1 MTNYSL
7 TDAEMD
13 SIISDIELNQE
24 QTEAIKAS
32 IEGYILEAMDEP
44 LGLSSVIM
52 KFENPANPNDILS
65 DTMLGI
71 IKTDLLA
78 IAEKRLLKLRFLAL
92 ETQKQLL
99 SGKHESEID
108 EYELFMY
115 FWTRAYDQVNDA
127 IESLS
132 NNYWRALDLAFYREI
147 QYRINKI
154 GGLVEPYLEKL

>member
-7 TDAEMD
+7 TDAKKD

-32 IEGYILEAMDEP
+32 IEGYIFEAMDEP
-44 LGLSSVIM
+44 LGLSSDIM

-65 DTMLGI
+65 NTMLGI

-127 IESLS
+127 IESLENS
-132 NNYWRALDLAFYREI
+132 YGRDLDLAFYKEM

-154 GGLVEPYLEKL
+154 ACLVEPYLEKL